1 MLAQAA
7 GKIKA
12 LSPQLKDALAK
23 PFVATADILRFPREL
38 RDLNEAEKQG
48 RFTAYFTRSRR
59 EIIKVQRMRYRIFSA
74 EYGASFSAPFGLD
87 RDRYDRHCLHL
98 VVKDNQSGEIVGYTR
113 VVPGDRL
120 HRTGGFYSSGEFD
133 LSMLQGLEGRLAE
146 IGRTCIHPAHR
157 NGAVIT
163 VLWARLAQYMI
174 ENDIRYLLG
183 CASIALGEGYNVAGI
198 WQRINE
204 KHLSQSA
211 HRVVPH
217 LKLEKLPGDG
227 AQGAVKM
234 PPLLKAYVRMGA
246 QICGEPCWDPDFNC
260 LDFFVLM
267 DVNDLPARY
276 VQHFLQPSHGVVGT
290 PTAQAV

>member
-12 LSPQLKDALAK
+12 LSPQLKDALAR

-38 RDLNEAEKQG
+38 HDLSNAGGQS

-59 EIIKVQRMRYRIFSA
+59 EIIKVQRMRYRIFSQ

-98 VVKDNQSGEIVGYTR
+98 VVKDTRSGDIVGYTR
-113 VVPGDRL
+113 VLPGDRL

-133 LSMLQGLEGRLAE
+133 LSMLQGLQGQLAE

-198 WQRINE
+198 WQRITD
-204 KHLSQSA
+204 KHLSLAA

-217 LKLEKLPGDG
+217 LKLEKLPGDRDHS
-227 AQGAVKM
+227 VKM
-234 PPLLKAYVRMGA
+234 PPLLKAYLRMGA

-267 DVNDLPARY
+267 DVNDLPSRY
-276 VQHFLQPSHGVVGT
+276 VQHFMQPVDSVSLAQ
-290 PTAQAV
+290 PAQAI

>member
-12 LSPQLKDALAK
+12 LSPQLKGALAK
-23 PFVATADILRFPREL
+23 PFVATADVLRFPR
-38 RDLNEAEKQG
+38 DLGGSQEQQ

-59 EIIKVQRMRYRIFSA
+59 EIIKIQRMRYRIFSE

-87 RDRYDRHCLHL
+87 RDRYDKHCLHL
-98 VVKDNQSGEIVGYTR
+98 VVKDNRSGDIVGYTR
-113 VVPGDRL
+113 VLPGDRL

-133 LSMLQGLEGRLAE
+133 LSMLQGLQGRLAE

-157 NGAVIT
+157 TGAVIT

-183 CASIALGEGYNVAGI
+183 CASIALGEGYNVAAI
-198 WQRINE
+198 WQRINDR
-204 KHLSQSA
+204 HLSA
-211 HRVVPH
+211 ERHRVVPH
-217 LKLEKLPGDG
+217 LKLESLPGDREG
-227 AQGAVKM
+227 GVKM

-276 VQHFLQPSHGVVGT
+276 VQHFMQPADVIT
-290 PTAQAV
+290 AAQPAQAV